1 MENKDEKKEVRLLSD
16 GFQSF
21 EEIRNEH
28 RVYVDKTD
36 MVWKIANT
44 KKYNFLS
51 RPRRFGKSLLT
62 DTLKCYFEART
73 DLFQGLK
80 IMEMEK
86 EEDWVKRAVF
96 QFDFSGCE
104 TAAAL
109 ESYLSGTLSEY
120 ENIYGKE
127 NTHETAKDRF
137 LALMKK
143 AYTKTGQQVAVLVD
157 EYDSPLQHTL
167 TKEEEHEK
175 LVTVYRSFFPV
186 MKTGSNLIKCLFIT
200 GITKFTQLS
209 LFSMLNTMSILSSN
223 SDYATVC
230 GITEQELIDN
240 YMPEIEALGEK
251 NGWTVEQ
258 TLQELRNMYDGY
270 CFSSNLSK
278 SVYNPFSLISAL
290 ADKNLGYYWT
300 SSGASA
306 MLNDILIQSD
316 EDGEGLEGRVMN
328 QEDIDTSDVNIESPT
343 LFLYQSG
350 YLTIKDYSPGV
361 YILGIPNNEVRRA
374 LFNIVLPNAVRKRR
388 SVVDN
393 EIARMRLALN
403 KRDIVDMMEHLKLI
417 ILQTPYPTQKGEH
430 IYEERFQFFVKGALL
445 LCGCYVL
452 GENHIATG
460 RPDLVARYGNTTMVF
475 ELKLD
480 NNGGLEAAKQQLA
493 DRNYTAA
500 YLQEG
505 SDVYA
510 IAVSFSTD
518 DSIRGISGYDIKKMS
533 IS

>member
-1 MENKDEKKEVRLLSD
+1 MENNDEKQEVRLLSD

-62 DTLKCYFEART
+62 STLKCYFEGRT

-80 IMEMEK
+80 IMEKEK
-86 EEDWVKRAVF
+86 NWVKRAVF

-104 TAAAL
+104 TAESL
-109 ESYLSGTLSEY
+109 ENYLRDTVSEY
-120 ENIYGKE
+120 EKIYGASDYT
-127 NTHETAKDRF
+127 NTHDRF
-137 LALMKK
+137 KALMRN
-143 AYTKTGQQVAVLVD
+143 ACEKTGQQVAVLVD

-167 TKEEEHEK
+167 TEEEEHKK
-175 LVTVYRSFFPV
+175 LVKVYRSFFPV
-186 MKTGSNLIKCLFIT
+186 MKSGSDWLKCLFIT

-209 LFSMLNTMSILSSN
+209 LFSMLNTMSILSTN
-223 SDYATVC
+223 PDYATVC

-270 CFSSNLSK
+270 CFSNDLSK

-290 ADKNLGYYWT
+290 ADKNLGYYWA

-306 MLNDILIQSD
+306 MLKDMLVKSEEN
-316 EDGEGLEGRVMN
+316 GKRLEGRRISKMKL
-328 QEDIDTSDVNIESPT
+328 DTSDVSLKDSTN
-343 LFLYQSG
+343 FLYQSG
-350 YLTIKDYSPGV
+350 YLTIKDCYPDGFV
-361 YILGIPNNEVRRA
+361 LGIPNNEVRRA
-374 LFNIVLPNAVRKRR
+374 LYDIVLPNITKKD
-388 SVVDN
+388 SEDVDEAIEGMKCALADGN
-393 EIARMRLALN
+393 IAG
-403 KRDIVDMMEHLKLI
+403 MMENLKLVAA
-417 ILQTPYPTQKGEH
+417 QTPYPTRKGEH
-430 IYEERFQFFVKGALL
+430 VYEERFQFIVKGALI
-445 LCGCYVL
+445 LCGCRVQD
-452 GENHIATG
+452 EPHIATG
-460 RPDLVARYGNTTMVF
+460 RPDIVAQKDNTTMVF

-480 NNGGLEAAKQQLA
+480 NNGGLEAAKRQLA

-500 YLQEG
+500 YLHKG
-505 SDVYA
+505 CDVYA

-518 DSIRGISGYDIKKMS
+518 DSIRGISGYDIKKVC
-533 IS
+533 